1 MKRKALKQLFTPV
14 VHERYFCTLDYIIN
28 CLFYAEIIA
37 TSFLLPSI
45 TFESALAQTEM
56 SMQKD
61 GNNNN
66 LNNNTI
72 TYSYNIYNNNN
83 TQEAPTRLHNSSVS
97 YYDNTTGYLVYPE
110 LANNTQ
116 QQQELMPAVIMIHE
130 WWGLNEHIKNQ
141 ADILAKEGYV
151 VLAVDLYRGEVA
163 TDFNRAMELT
173 SSVRNNSASAIDNL
187 QSAVNYVKSL
197 EMVDGSKIA
206 SLGWCFGGDWS
217 LQLALNSSEN
227 PLAAT
232 IVYYGRPVTAE
243 TASLSSIS
251 WPILGIFGDQDQ
263 AIPVESVKQFTSALN
278 ASGITNE
285 IYLYEG
291 IGHTFANPSGDNY
304 APKETADAWQ
314 KTIGF
319 LRTYL

>member
-1 MKRKALKQLFTPV
+1 MLETTAV
-14 VHERYFCTLDYIIN
+14 
-28 CLFYAEIIA
+28 
-37 TSFLLPSI
+37 SFLLPSI
-45 TFESALAQTEM
+45 TFEPALAQTEEA
-56 SMQKD
+56 STQED
-61 GNNNN
+61 ENNSNN
-66 LNNNTI
+66 LDNNTI
-72 TYSYNIYNNNN
+72 AYSYNVYSNNN
-83 TQEAPTRLHNSSVS
+83 TQQGPTRLHNSSVS

-116 QQQELMPAVIMIHE
+116 QQQQQQEPMPAVIMIHE

-163 TDFNRAMELT
+163 ADSNRAMELT

-197 EMVDGSKIA
+197 EMVDGSRIA

-232 IVYYGRPVTAE
+232 IVYYGRPVTD

-278 ASGITNE
+278 ASGVTNE

-291 IGHTFANPSGDNY
+291 VGHAFANPSGDNY

>member
-1 MKRKALKQLFTPV
+1 MKSISSALTISLITFFMLETTAV
-14 VHERYFCTLDYIIN
+14 
-28 CLFYAEIIA
+28 
-37 TSFLLPSI
+37 SFLLPSI
-45 TFESALAQTEM
+45 TFEPALAQTEA
-56 SMQKD
+56 STQED
-61 GNNNN
+61 ENNSNN
-66 LNNNTI
+66 LDNNTI
-72 TYSYNIYNNNN
+72 AYSYNIYSNNN
-83 TQEAPTRLHNSSVS
+83 TQQAPTRLHNSSVS

-116 QQQELMPAVIMIHE
+116 QQQEPMPAVIMIHE

-151 VLAVDLYRGEVA
+151 VLAVDLYRSEVA
-163 TDFNRAMELT
+163 ADSNRAMELT

-197 EMVDGSKIA
+197 EMVDGSRIA

-232 IVYYGRPVTAE
+232 IVYYGRPVTD

-278 ASGITNE
+278 TSGVTNE

-291 IGHTFANPSGDNY
+291 VGHAFANPSGDNY
-304 APKETADAWQ
+304 ASKETADAWQ

>member
-1 MKRKALKQLFTPV
+1 MKSISSALTISLITFFMLETTAV
-14 VHERYFCTLDYIIN
+14 
-28 CLFYAEIIA
+28 
-37 TSFLLPSI
+37 SFLLPSI
-45 TFESALAQTEM
+45 TFEPALAQTEA
-56 SMQKD
+56 STQED
-61 GNNNN
+61 ENNSKN
-66 LNNNTI
+66 LDNNTI
-72 TYSYNIYNNNN
+72 AYSYNIYSNNN
-83 TQEAPTRLHNSSVS
+83 TQQAPTRLHNSSVS

-116 QQQELMPAVIMIHE
+116 QQQEPMPAVIMIHE

-163 TDFNRAMELT
+163 ADSNRAMELT

-197 EMVDGSKIA
+197 EMVDGSRIA

-232 IVYYGRPVTAE
+232 IVYYGRPVTD

-278 ASGITNE
+278 ASGVTNE

-291 IGHTFANPSGDNY
+291 VGHAFANPSGDNY

>member
-1 MKRKALKQLFTPV
+1 MKSISSALTISLITFFMLETTAV
-14 VHERYFCTLDYIIN
+14 
-28 CLFYAEIIA
+28 
-37 TSFLLPSI
+37 SFLLPSI
-45 TFESALAQTEM
+45 TFEPALAQTEA
-56 SMQKD
+56 STQED
-61 GNNNN
+61 ENNSNN
-66 LNNNTI
+66 LDNNTI
-72 TYSYNIYNNNN
+72 AYSYNIYSNNN
-83 TQEAPTRLHNSSVS
+83 TQQAPTRLHNSSVS

-116 QQQELMPAVIMIHE
+116 QQQQQQQQQEPMPAVIMIHE

-163 TDFNRAMELT
+163 ADSNRAMELT

-197 EMVDGSKIA
+197 EMVDGSRIA

-232 IVYYGRPVTAE
+232 IVYYGRPVTD

-278 ASGITNE
+278 ASGVTNE

-291 IGHTFANPSGDNY
+291 VGHAFANPSGDNY

>member
-1 MKRKALKQLFTPV
+1 MNGILAPPV
-14 VHERYFCTLDYIIN
+14 ISLITFFVLGM
-28 CLFYAEIIA
+28 AA
-37 TSFLLPSI
+37 TSSLLSSVNLEAA
-45 TFESALAQTEM
+45 FAQTDTPTP
-56 SMQKD
+56 QD
-61 GNNNN
+61 GANNNNNNN
-66 LNNNTI
+66 LNNNSI
-72 TYSYNIYNNNN
+72 AYSYNIYNNNN
-83 TQEAPTRLHNSSVS
+83 TQEASTRLHSSSVS

-130 WWGLNEHIKNQ
+130 WFGLNEHIKNQ
-141 ADILAKEGYV
+141 ANILAKEGYV
-151 VLAVDLYRGEVA
+151 VLAVDLYGGEVA
-163 TDFNRAMELT
+163 TDSNRAMELA
-173 SSVRNNSASAIDNL
+173 SSVRNNSTSAIDNL

-197 EMVDGSKIA
+197 EMVDGNRIA

-232 IVYYGRPVTAE
+232 VLYYGRPVTDA
-243 TASLSSIS
+243 ASLTSIS

-263 AIPVESVKQFTSALN
+263 AIPIDSVKQFASALN

-291 IGHTFANPSGDNY
+291 VGHAFANPSGDNY

-314 KTIGF
+314 KTMAF
-319 LRTYL
+319 LRQYL

>member
-1 MKRKALKQLFTPV
+1 MKSISSALTISLITFFMLETTAV
-14 VHERYFCTLDYIIN
+14 
-28 CLFYAEIIA
+28 
-37 TSFLLPSI
+37 SFLLPSI
-45 TFESALAQTEM
+45 TFEPALAQTEA
-56 SMQKD
+56 STQGD
-61 GNNNN
+61 ENNSNN
-66 LNNNTI
+66 LDNNTI
-72 TYSYNIYNNNN
+72 AYSYNIYRNNN
-83 TQEAPTRLHNSSVS
+83 TQQAPTRLHNSSVS

-116 QQQELMPAVIMIHE
+116 QQQQQQQQQQLIPAVIVIHE
-130 WWGLNEHIKNQ
+130 WLGLNEHIKNQ

-163 TDFNRAMELT
+163 TDSNRAMELA
-173 SSVRNNSASAIDNL
+173 SSVRNDPDSAIDNL
-187 QSAVNYVKSL
+187 QSAVNYIKSL
-197 EMVDGSKIA
+197 EIVDGSRIA

-232 IVYYGRPVTAE
+232 IIYYGRPVTD

-251 WPILGIFGDQDQ
+251 WPILGIFGNQDQ
-263 AIPVESVKQFTSALN
+263 AIPVESVKQFASELN
-278 ASGITNE
+278 ASGITND

-291 IGHTFANPSGDNY
+291 VGHAFANPSLDNY

>member
-1 MKRKALKQLFTPV
+1 MKSISSALTISLITFFMLETTAV
-14 VHERYFCTLDYIIN
+14 
-28 CLFYAEIIA
+28 
-37 TSFLLPSI
+37 SFLLPSI
-45 TFESALAQTEM
+45 TFEPALAQTEA
-56 SMQKD
+56 STQED
-61 GNNNN
+61 ENNSNN
-66 LNNNTI
+66 LDNNTI
-72 TYSYNIYNNNN
+72 AYSYNIYSNNN
-83 TQEAPTRLHNSSVS
+83 TQQAPTRLHNSSVS

-116 QQQELMPAVIMIHE
+116 QQQQQQEPMPAVIMIHE
-130 WWGLNEHIKNQ
+130 WLGLNEHIKNQ

-163 TDFNRAMELT
+163 ADSNRAMELT

-197 EMVDGSKIA
+197 EMVDGSRIA

-227 PLAAT
+227 LLAAT
-232 IVYYGRPVTAE
+232 IVYYGRPVTD

-278 ASGITNE
+278 ASGVTNE

-291 IGHTFANPSGDNY
+291 VGHAFANPSGDNY

>member
-1 MKRKALKQLFTPV
+1 MLETTAV
-14 VHERYFCTLDYIIN
+14 
-28 CLFYAEIIA
+28 
-37 TSFLLPSI
+37 SFLLPSI
-45 TFESALAQTEM
+45 TFEPALAQTEA
-56 SMQKD
+56 STQED
-61 GNNNN
+61 ENNSNN
-66 LNNNTI
+66 LDNNTI
-72 TYSYNIYNNNN
+72 AYSYNIYSNNN
-83 TQEAPTRLHNSSVS
+83 TQQTPTRLHNSSVS

-116 QQQELMPAVIMIHE
+116 QQQQQQEPMPAVIMIHE

-163 TDFNRAMELT
+163 ADSNRARELT

-197 EMVDGSKIA
+197 EMVDGSRIA

-232 IVYYGRPVTAE
+232 IVYYGRPVTD

-278 ASGITNE
+278 ASGVTNE

-291 IGHTFANPSGDNY
+291 VGHAFANPSGDNY

>member
-1 MKRKALKQLFTPV
+1 MLETTAV
-14 VHERYFCTLDYIIN
+14 
-28 CLFYAEIIA
+28 
-37 TSFLLPSI
+37 SFLLPSI
-45 TFESALAQTEM
+45 TFEPALAQTEA
-56 SMQKD
+56 STQED
-61 GNNNN
+61 ENNSNN
-66 LNNNTI
+66 LDNNTI
-72 TYSYNIYNNNN
+72 AYSYNIYSNNN
-83 TQEAPTRLHNSSVS
+83 TQQAPTRLHNSSVS

-116 QQQELMPAVIMIHE
+116 QQQQQQQQQEPMPAVIMIHE

-163 TDFNRAMELT
+163 ADSNRAMELT

-197 EMVDGSKIA
+197 EMVDGSRIA

-232 IVYYGRPVTAE
+232 IVYYGRPVTD

-278 ASGITNE
+278 ASGVTNE

-291 IGHTFANPSGDNY
+291 VGHAFANPSGDNY

>member
-1 MKRKALKQLFTPV
+1 MKGISLP
-14 VHERYFCTLDYIIN
+14 IIIP
-28 CLFYAEIIA
+28 LIIFFVLGM
-37 TSFLLPSI
+37 TTFSVLPSVN
-45 TFESALAQTEM
+45 FEFAFAQTET
-56 SMQKD
+56 QIQNENNNL
-61 GNNNN
+61 GNNN
-66 LNNNTI
+66 TV
-72 TYSYNIYNNNN
+72 TYSYNILSSND
-83 TQEAPTRLHNSSVS
+83 THETPTILHNSSVS

-110 LANNTQ
+110 LSNNTQ
-116 QQQELMPAVIMIHE
+116 QQQLLLPAVIMIHE

-163 TDFNRAMELT
+163 TDLNRAMELA

-197 EMVDGSKIA
+197 KMVDGNRIA

-217 LQLALNSSEN
+217 LQLALNSAEN

-232 IVYYGRPVTAE
+232 VIYYGRPVTD
-243 TASLSSIS
+243 TASLSSID

-263 AIPVESVKQFTSALN
+263 AIPVESVKQFASALN

-291 IGHTFANPSGDNY
+291 VGHAFANPSGGNY

-314 KTIGF
+314 KTMAF
-319 LRTYL
+319 LRHYL

>member
-1 MKRKALKQLFTPV
+1 MNGISATSLTVSLITLFMLEMT
-14 VHERYFCTLDYIIN
+14 
-28 CLFYAEIIA
+28 AA
-37 TSFLLPSI
+37 SFLLPSI
-45 TFESALAQTEM
+45 IFEPALAQTEM
-56 SMQKD
+56 SIQEN
-61 GNNNN
+61 GNNN
-66 LNNNTI
+66 LSNNTI
-72 TYSYNIYNNNN
+72 TYSYNIYSNNN
-83 TQEAPTRLHNSSVS
+83 TQEASTRLHNSSVI

-116 QQQELMPAVIMIHE
+116 QQEPMPAVIMIHE
-130 WWGLNEHIKNQ
+130 WLGLNEHIKNQ
-141 ADILAKEGYV
+141 ADLLAKEGYV

-163 TDFNRAMELT
+163 TDSNRAMALA
-173 SSVRNNSASAIDNL
+173 SSVRNNSTSAIDNL

-197 EMVDGSKIA
+197 EMVDGSRIA

-232 IVYYGRPVTAE
+232 IIYYGRPVTD

-263 AIPVESVKQFTSALN
+263 AITVESVKQFASALN
-278 ASGITNE
+278 ASGITND

-291 IGHTFANPSGDNY
+291 VGHAFANPSLDNY

-314 KTIGF
+314 KTVGL

>member
-1 MKRKALKQLFTPV
+1 MLETTAV
-14 VHERYFCTLDYIIN
+14 
-28 CLFYAEIIA
+28 
-37 TSFLLPSI
+37 SFLLPSI
-45 TFESALAQTEM
+45 TFEPTLAQTEA
-56 SMQKD
+56 STQED
-61 GNNNN
+61 ENNSNN
-66 LNNNTI
+66 LDNNTI
-72 TYSYNIYNNNN
+72 AYSYNIYSNNN
-83 TQEAPTRLHNSSVS
+83 TQQAPTRLHNSSVS

-116 QQQELMPAVIMIHE
+116 QQQEPMPAVIMIHE

-163 TDFNRAMELT
+163 ADSNRAMELT

-197 EMVDGSKIA
+197 EMVDGSRIA

-232 IVYYGRPVTAE
+232 IVYYGRPVTD

-278 ASGITNE
+278 ASGVTNE
-285 IYLYEG
+285 IYLYKG
-291 IGHTFANPSGDNY
+291 VGHAFANPSGDNY

>member
-1 MKRKALKQLFTPV
+1 MLETTAV
-14 VHERYFCTLDYIIN
+14 
-28 CLFYAEIIA
+28 
-37 TSFLLPSI
+37 SFLLPSI
-45 TFESALAQTEM
+45 TFEPALAQTEEA
-56 SMQKD
+56 STQED
-61 GNNNN
+61 ENNSNN
-66 LNNNTI
+66 LDNNTI
-72 TYSYNIYNNNN
+72 AYSYNIYSNNN
-83 TQEAPTRLHNSSVS
+83 TQQAPTRLHNSSVS

-116 QQQELMPAVIMIHE
+116 QQQQQQQEPMPAVIMIHE

-163 TDFNRAMELT
+163 ADSNRARELT

-197 EMVDGSKIA
+197 EMVDGSRIA

-232 IVYYGRPVTAE
+232 IVYYGRPVTD

-278 ASGITNE
+278 ASGVTNE

-291 IGHTFANPSGDNY
+291 VGHAFANPSGDNY

>member
-1 MKRKALKQLFTPV
+1 MNSISSLLTISLITFFMLETTAV
-14 VHERYFCTLDYIIN
+14 
-28 CLFYAEIIA
+28 
-37 TSFLLPSI
+37 SFLLPSI
-45 TFESALAQTEM
+45 TFEPALAQTEA
-56 SMQKD
+56 STQGD
-61 GNNNN
+61 ENNSNN
-66 LNNNTI
+66 LDNNTI
-72 TYSYNIYNNNN
+72 AYSYNIYRNNN
-83 TQEAPTRLHNSSVS
+83 TQQAPTRLHNSSVS

-116 QQQELMPAVIMIHE
+116 QQQQEPMPAVIMIHE

-151 VLAVDLYRGEVA
+151 VLAVDLYQGEVA
-163 TDFNRAMELT
+163 TTSDRSRELS
-173 SSVRNNSASAIDNL
+173 SSVRNNPASAIDNL

-197 EMVDGSKIA
+197 EMVDDTKIA

-217 LQLALNSSEN
+217 LQLALNSSQN

-232 IVYYGRPVTAE
+232 IIYYGRPVTD
-243 TASLSSIS
+243 TTSLSSIS

-263 AIPVESVKQFTSALN
+263 AITVESVKQFASALN
-278 ASGITNE
+278 ASGITND

-291 IGHTFANPSGDNY
+291 VGHAFANPSLDNY

>member
-1 MKRKALKQLFTPV
+1 MKSISSALTISLITFFMLETTAV
-14 VHERYFCTLDYIIN
+14 
-28 CLFYAEIIA
+28 
-37 TSFLLPSI
+37 SFLLPSI
-45 TFESALAQTEM
+45 TFEPALAQTEA
-56 SMQKD
+56 STQED
-61 GNNNN
+61 ENNSNN
-66 LNNNTI
+66 LDNNTI
-72 TYSYNIYNNNN
+72 AYSYNIYSNND
-83 TQEAPTRLHNSSVS
+83 TQQAPTRLHNSSVS

-116 QQQELMPAVIMIHE
+116 QQQQQQEQEPMPAVIMIHE
-130 WWGLNEHIKNQ
+130 WLGLNEHIKNQ

-163 TDFNRAMELT
+163 ADSNRAMELT

-197 EMVDGSKIA
+197 EMVDGSRIA

-232 IVYYGRPVTAE
+232 IVYYGRPVTD

-278 ASGITNE
+278 ASGVTNE

-291 IGHTFANPSGDNY
+291 VGHAFANPSGDNY
-304 APKETADAWQ
+304 ASKETADAWQ

>member
-1 MKRKALKQLFTPV
+1 
-14 VHERYFCTLDYIIN
+14 
-28 CLFYAEIIA
+28 
-37 TSFLLPSI
+37 
-45 TFESALAQTEM
+45 
-56 SMQKD
+56 
-61 GNNNN
+61 
-66 LNNNTI
+66 
-72 TYSYNIYNNNN
+72 
-83 TQEAPTRLHNSSVS
+83 
-97 YYDNTTGYLVYPE
+97 
-110 LANNTQ
+110 
-116 QQQELMPAVIMIHE
+116 MPAIIIIHE

-163 TDFNRAMELT
+163 ADSNRAMELT

-197 EMVDGSKIA
+197 EMVDGSRIA

-232 IVYYGRPVTAE
+232 IVYYGRPVTD

-278 ASGITNE
+278 ASGVTNE

-291 IGHTFANPSGDNY
+291 VGHAFANPSGDNY

>member
-1 MKRKALKQLFTPV
+1 MKSISSALTISLITFFMLETTAV
-14 VHERYFCTLDYIIN
+14 
-28 CLFYAEIIA
+28 
-37 TSFLLPSI
+37 SFLLPSI
-45 TFESALAQTEM
+45 TFEPALAQTEA
-56 SMQKD
+56 STQED
-61 GNNNN
+61 ENNSIN
-66 LNNNTI
+66 LDNNTI
-72 TYSYNIYNNNN
+72 AYSYNIYSNNN
-83 TQEAPTRLHNSSVS
+83 TQQAPTRLHNSSVS

-116 QQQELMPAVIMIHE
+116 QQQQEPMPAVIMIHE
-130 WWGLNEHIKNQ
+130 WLGLNEHIKNQ

-163 TDFNRAMELT
+163 ADSNRAMELT

-197 EMVDGSKIA
+197 EMVDGSRIA

-232 IVYYGRPVTAE
+232 IVYYGRPVTD

-278 ASGITNE
+278 ASGVTNE

-291 IGHTFANPSGDNY
+291 VGHAFANPSGDNY
-304 APKETADAWQ
+304 ASKETADAWQ